1 MYVLSC
7 SHPLLLPL
15 NHNRSF
21 GPEQDFHTQ
30 LQDRFVCKC
39 VNLHKKVGKP
49 VTCCCQGHNY
59 WHRFSRTCEHLLLST
74 FTTLKTSWVVAMTN
88 KKFFLNFLA
97 NFHKYPLLLEQTWIM
112 AVINFISFPN
122 YGSGGNYLLIKQK
135 EKKSSTKENLC
146 GVLKNGRVG
155 PSIYKDGGRG
165 IFRHARVHEFG
176 GFKVMARCRSQ

>member
-7 SHPLLLPL
+7 FHHCYYHSTITEVLDQSKTFTPNCKTGLFVSVWTFTRKLASLSPAAVRVITIDIGSAEHVNIYFRILLLHWKQAEL
-15 NHNRSF
+15 WQCHI
-21 GPEQDFHTQ
+21 E
-30 LQDRFVCKC
+30 
-39 VNLHKKVGKP
+39 
-49 VTCCCQGHNY
+49 
-59 WHRFSRTCEHLLLST
+59 
-74 FTTLKTSWVVAMTN
+74 
-88 KKFFLNFLA
+88 KFFLNFSD

-155 PSIYKDGGRG
+155 PSIYKDEGRG
-165 IFRHARVHEFG
+165 IFLHARVHEFG

>member
-1 MYVLSC
+1 MYSNAC
-7 SHPLLLPL
+7 SHPLSLPL

-59 WHRFSRTCEHLLLST
+59 WHRFSRTCEHLLQNT
-74 FTTLKTSWVVAMTN
+74 YTTLKTSWVVVMS
-88 KKFFLNFLA
+88 KWKVLFEFLSQL
-97 NFHKYPLLLEQTWIM
+97 PQTWIM

-155 PSIYKDGGRG
+155 PSIYKDEGRG
-165 IFRHARVHEFG
+165 IFLHARVHEFG